1 MLLAGELEDRD
12 YYREV
17 NVFWV
22 PEAARWEALR
32 AAAKQPDIGKRIDD
46 ALSLIELENPK
57 CRRRS
62 NIDPP
67 CRSNTDPGM
76 DAGRVTASCG

>member
-1 MLLAGELEDRD
+1 MTAIRAHFRYISRNGQLEVEDDRGVT
-12 YYREV
+12 REGK
-17 NVFWV
+17 
-22 PEAARWEALR
+22 EALHDLAEQWQR
-32 AAAKQPDIGKRIDD
+32 GGSFIDET
-46 ALSLIELENPK
+46 SH

-76 DAGRVTASCG
+76 DADQMMVGCGQV